1 MRHEFTSEDT
11 GELAEHRAA
20 LPAVAWAIALAVACA
35 MSWLD
40 VLPQHTSQ
48 EQLSADTAASAAPL
62 PR

>member
-1 MRHEFTSEDT
+1 MRYETTSEDI
-11 GELAEHRAA
+11 GDIAEHRAA

-40 VLPQHTSQ
+40 VVPQHTSQ
-48 EQLSADTAASAAPL
+48 EPASTETAASAAPL